1 MRVATILA
9 ASAVVLAGCHAP
21 PPQALGSLEYDRIT
35 LPAPAA
41 ERIVQVDVREG
52 QQVAAGARLMVL
64 DTARTAAQ
72 AEAADADVA
81 RQRGALRE
89 LEVGPRTEAIA
100 QARAQLAAAQAQSRE
115 AQAYYARL
123 QPLGQRKLVAAMDVD
138 RARAAAQTADAQVR
152 SASQALDELLH
163 GTRPEDIVQGRA
175 AVLAA
180 QAQARVQDT
189 TLGKLT
195 LTAPRAGRIDSI
207 PYKLGDQ
214 APVGMPLVV
223 MLVGAS
229 PYARIYVPE
238 TQRAGIKVGDTLDV
252 QVEGHAR
259 SYRGTV
265 RMIRDDPVFTP
276 YFALTGKDA
285 ARLSYLAEVQLGSD
299 ATNLPAGL
307 PVHVMLA
314 TQ

>member
-1 MRVATILA
+1 MRVPAILA
-9 ASAVVLAGCHAP
+9 VSLAMLAGCHAT
-21 PPQALGSLEYDRIT
+21 PPQALGSLEYDRIS
-35 LPAPAA
+35 LPAPVA

-64 DTARTAAQ
+64 DTTRTAAQ
-72 AEAADADVA
+72 AEVAQADVA
-81 RQRGALRE
+81 RQEGALRE
-89 LEVGPRTEAIA
+89 LEVGPRMEAIA
-100 QARAQLAAAQAQSRE
+100 RARAQLAAAQAQARE

-123 QPLGQRKLVAAMDVD
+123 QPLGRRKLVAAMDVD

-152 SASQALDELLH
+152 TAMQGLDELLH
-163 GTRPEDIVQGRA
+163 GTRPEDIEQGRA

-189 TLGKLT
+189 TLGKLIVI
-195 LTAPRAGRIDSI
+195 APRAGRIDSL

-214 APVGMPLVV
+214 APVGSPLVV

-229 PYARIYVPE
+229 PYARVYIPE
-238 TQRAGIKVGDTLDV
+238 TRRAGTRVGDALDV
-252 QVEGHAR
+252 QVEGHAQA
-259 SYRGTV
+259 YRGTV
-265 RMIRDDPVFTP
+265 RMIRNDPVFTP

-299 ATNLPAGL
+299 ATGLPAGL
-307 PVHVMLA
+307 PVHVSLPA
-314 TQ
+314 R